1 MGLFHSQQIFH
12 SEGTFSQSRNFCIVK
27 KFFHSSGNFP
37 QSKNF
42 STVREFFHSSGNIQ
56 HSRISPTMKQFSA
69 NIDEKCSPKAKILDP
84 FNAKSYIRTFLA
96 LYCLLVTKDHTY

>member
-84 FNAKSYIRTFLA
+84 FSAKSYIRTFLA
-96 LYCLLVTKDHTY
+96 L